1 VALAMAVIMVIAGFL
16 FAAVSSYMAGL
27 VGSSNNPTSGMTIAT
42 LLFSALVLLGML
54 GPDAAN
60 GAAAAIMIG
69 AVVCVAAAIG
79 GDNLQDLKAG
89 HLVGATP
96 WKQQAM
102 LAVGALASAVVMTP

>member
-1 VALAMAVIMVIAGFL
+1 LAMVIPIYFLYHNIVDSIGVALAMALIMVVAGFL

-42 LLFSALVLLGML
+42 LLFAALVLLAML

-60 GAAAAIMIG
+60 GAAAAVMIG

-79 GDNLQDLKAG
+79 GDNLQDLK
-89 HLVGATP
+89 
-96 WKQQAM
+96 
-102 LAVGALASAVVMTP
+102 